1 MSRRLFT
8 IIAGAMAVMFALV
21 LFPLRTHALPPSSDT
36 VYPGIDVSKW
46 QGSIDFDR
54 VKADGIKIVYIRAGA
69 GNDYKDPYF
78 ERNYNNAKAARLDI
92 GFYHSM
98 TARSASEAE
107 QPGQI
112 FCIAACGKNRRLYA
126 CDGFW
131 RWRPASGVNCKR
143 GGDSVYARG

>member
-78 ERNYNNAKAARLDI
+78 ERNYNNAKAAGLDI
-92 GFYHSM
+92 GFI
-98 TARSASEAE
+98 T
-107 QPGQI
+107 Q
-112 FCIAACGKNRRLYA
+112 
-126 CDGFW
+126 
-131 RWRPASGVNCKR
+131 
-143 GGDSVYARG
+143 